1 MRLSHHP
8 FFYCYKIKTFS
19 LRLPVSFEM
28 GNMMNYGTFALYAL
42 SSSLEM
48 MHDLNFT
55 EEKKNTWTPS
65 FLSSLFTSGIVPF
78 LLVAQTDH
86 LLRKKKNVLSAKLM
100 AFLYNNP
107 KLELLILQEWYIYIS
122 SSESFVLFFHCH
134 SMLTKTSYACTDL
147 IEKVIFNSNFLYYI
161 L

>member
-28 GNMMNYGTFALYAL
+28 GNMMNYGTFALLCFIKLIRDDAWSELYRGKKEHMDTLFFIFSVYLWNCAV
-42 SSSLEM
+42 
-48 MHDLNFT
+48 FT
-55 EEKKNTWTPS
+55 CCTNWPPIK
-65 FLSSLFTSGIVPF
+65 
-78 LLVAQTDH
+78 
-86 LLRKKKNVLSAKLM
+86 KKKNVLSAKLM

>member
-107 KLELLILQEWYIYIS
+107 KLELLILQE
-122 SSESFVLFFHCH
+122 
-134 SMLTKTSYACTDL
+134 
-147 IEKVIFNSNFLYYI
+147 
-161 L
+161 